1 MLWARGKRADEDAV
15 PDRGLLQDR
24 SQGCVLPGARG
35 DFCGVEG
42 CGTLAQRYGLCTAH
56 GGQTKKP
63 CHTERCGNLEMKGG
77 FCQTHQV
84 GGHPTCRVEECGKW
98 SAKGGMC
105 KQHFKEAQDAGN

>member
-1 MLWARGKRADEDAV
+1 MVLWARGKRADEDAV

-42 CGTLAQRYGLCTAH
+42 CGNIA
-56 GGQTKKP
+56 
-63 CHTERCGNLEMKGG
+63 MKGG